1 MAVIK
6 AKPTSPGRRGASYYK
21 NEDITR
27 SKGEKRLLVT
37 LKSKAGRNNQGKIT
51 IRHRGGGVKRK
62 LRIVDF
68 KRDKFDVPAIVK
80 AIEYDPTRGARVALV
95 YYKDGE
101 KKYIVAPEGL
111 KVNGEV
117 VSSKEQLEYNPGNA
131 MPLKFLQA
139 GIPVHNIEVD
149 AGKGGRIARGAGS
162 SVFVMSIDGKYAQIK
177 MPSGEIRLF
186 DKECLC
192 TIGVVGNSDRRL
204 IKIGKAGRNR
214 YLGKRPVVRGSAMNP
229 VDHPHGGGEGNQPI
243 GLRRPKTPWG
253 KPALG
258 VKTRNPNKASN
269 RMIIKRRKKK

>member
-6 AKPTSPGRRGASYYK
+6 VKPTSPGRRSASYYK

-62 LRIVDF
+62 LRIIDF
-68 KRDKFDVPAIVK
+68 KRDKFNVPAIVK

-101 KKYIVAPEGL
+101 KKYIIASEGL
-111 KVNGEV
+111 KVGAEV
-117 VSSKEQLEYNPGNA
+117 VSSMEQLEYSSGNS
-131 MPLKFLQA
+131 MPLKFIQA
-139 GIPVHNIEVD
+139 GIPVHNVEVD
-149 AGKGGRIARGAGS
+149 AGKGGRIARGAGN
-162 SVFVMSIDGKYAQIK
+162 SVFVMSVDGKYAQIK

-186 DKECLC
+186 NKECLC
-192 TIGVVGNSDRRL
+192 TVGVVSNSDKRL